1 MGGSSRIAFF
11 TSIQRSS
18 RGSRST
24 ARSFKSSAFI
34 SCNIYKSA
42 GSISRE
48 LLKAVR
54 SLGLADPYAIFVISR
69 SKSYTGDRYSLI
81 SSREIAC
88 SFNSCTASRRRI
100 ISVLSI
106 SGCSTYFLNVRAP
119 IAVFVLSRTHRRD
132 PLFCFSRR
140 VSQSSR
146 FLLVELSIII
156 NLPAA

>member
-1 MGGSSRIAFF
+1 MGGSSRIAFLQVYRDLQEDQDQQQDLLKF
-11 TSIQRSS
+11 CFHFLQYIQ
-18 RGSRST
+18 
-24 ARSFKSSAFI
+24 
-34 SCNIYKSA
+34 SA

-69 SKSYTGDRYSLI
+69 SKSYTGDRIFSDFFTRNRL
-81 SSREIAC
+81 
-88 SFNSCTASRRRI
+88 FFQSCTASRRRI

-106 SGCSTYFLNVRAP
+106 SGCSTYFSMYELP
-119 IAVFVLSRTHRRD
+119 LLSLFYREPTEGD